1 MLKQSPTRMKKVLVI
16 LLVVLFVASLT
27 AVTASAA
34 RHSGHRGGGHHGGGH
49 HGGGHH
55 GGGHH
60 GGGHHGSSWGWGN
73 DHSHRHWWHGQYYP
87 NCDWILNPYTNQWVW
102 TC

>member
-1 MLKQSPTRMKKVLVI
+1 MLKQSPSRMKKVLAI
-16 LLVVLFVASLT
+16 LLVVLFVTSLT

-34 RHSGHRGGGHHGGGH
+34 RRGGHHGGGH
-49 HGGGHH
+49 HGYHGEGHH
-55 GGGHH
+55 GG
-60 GGGHHGSSWGWGN
+60 SWGWGN
-73 DHSHRHWWHGQYYP
+73 DHSHRHWWHDQYYP